1 MLVAKCYHAAMAV
14 NMHIRD
20 LDEPTHRELVR
31 RADAAGMSLR
41 SYVVEVLHR
50 HAALPT
56 LEEWLDEVRADP
68 PLPSEGTDSVTLV
81 EEGRRDIDVA

>member
-1 MLVAKCYHAAMAV
+1 MVAKRYHPVMAV

-50 HAALPT
+50 HTALPT
-56 LEEWLDEVRADP
+56 LEEWLDEARADP
-68 PLPSEGTDSVTLV
+68 PLPGEGPDSVTLV
-81 EEGRRDIDVA
+81 EEGRRNSDVA